1 VEINERRII
10 MRFTTRTKVVIIN
23 GKPQSG
29 KDTFCQYAQ
38 GYCNDDESANTL
50 IISSVDPLKE
60 MLTQLGWDGTK
71 TDEIRDMLMCMKQLW
86 VQNQDGPTM
95 FLFNNIFEF
104 HKACTGEDNIVF
116 VHIREPEEIK
126 KLVNALTG
134 FKSMGIDVISLLVIR
149 KGGEDTQ
156 NQPAE
161 TRKSDDEALINS
173 YEYDVTIN
181 NDEDLIKLQELAAE
195 FVDKLLE
202 VSK

>member
-1 VEINERRII
+1 
-10 MRFTTRTKVVIIN
+10 MRFATRTKVVIIN

-29 KDTFCQYAQ
+29 KDTFCKYAQ
-38 GYCNDDESANTL
+38 GYCDDDESANTL

-71 TDEIRDMLMCMKQLW
+71 TDKIRDMLMDMKQLW

-95 FLFNNIFEF
+95 FLFNNILEF

-134 FKSMGIDVISLLVIR
+134 FESMGIDVISLLVIR
-149 KGGEDTQ
+149 KGGEDTP

-161 TRKSDDEALINS
+161 TRRSDDEALINS

-202 VSK
+202 DEYE

>member
-1 VEINERRII
+1 

-29 KDTFCQYAQ
+29 KDTFCKYAQ
-38 GYCNDDESANTL
+38 GYCDDDESANTL

-71 TDEIRDMLMCMKQLW
+71 TDKIRDMLMDMKQLW

-95 FLFNNIFEF
+95 FLFNNILEF

-134 FKSMGIDVISLLVIR
+134 FESMGIDVISLLVIR
-149 KGGEDTQ
+149 EGGEDTP

-161 TRKSDDEALINS
+161 TCRSDDEALINS

-202 VSK
+202 DEHNE

>member
-1 VEINERRII
+1 

-29 KDTFCQYAQ
+29 KDIFCRFAQ
-38 GYCNDDESANTL
+38 GYCDDDESANTL

-60 MLTQLGWDGTK
+60 MLAQLGWDGTK
-71 TDEIRDMLMCMKQLW
+71 TDKIRDMLMDMKQLW

-95 FLFNNIFEF
+95 FLFNNILEF

-134 FKSMGIDVISLLVIR
+134 FESMGIDVISLLIIR

-173 YEYDVTIN
+173 YNYDITIN
-181 NDEDLIKLQELAAE
+181 NDGDLIRLQELAAE

-202 VSK
+202 DEYE

>member
-1 VEINERRII
+1 

-29 KDTFCQYAQ
+29 KDTFCKYAQ
-38 GYCNDDESANTL
+38 GYCDDDESANTL

-71 TDEIRDMLMCMKQLW
+71 TDKIRDMLMDMKQLW

-95 FLFNNIFEF
+95 FLFNNILEF

-134 FKSMGIDVISLLVIR
+134 FESMGINVISLLVIR
-149 KGGEDTQ
+149 KGEEDTP

-161 TRKSDDEALINS
+161 TRRSDDEALINS

-202 VSK
+202 DEYE

>member
-1 VEINERRII
+1 

-29 KDTFCQYAQ
+29 KDTFCKYAQ
-38 GYCNDDESANTL
+38 GYCDDDESANTL

-60 MLTQLGWDGTK
+60 MLAQLGWDGTK
-71 TDEIRDMLMCMKQLW
+71 TDKIRDMLMDMKQLW

-95 FLFNNIFEF
+95 FLFNNILEF

-134 FKSMGIDVISLLVIR
+134 FESMGIDVISLLVIR
-149 KGGEDTQ
+149 KGGEDTP

-161 TRKSDDEALINS
+161 TRRSDDEALINS

-202 VSK
+202 DEYE

>member
-1 VEINERRII
+1 

-29 KDTFCQYAQ
+29 KDTFCKYAQ
-38 GYCNDDESANTL
+38 GYCDDDESANTL

-71 TDEIRDMLMCMKQLW
+71 TDKIRDMLMDMKQLW

-95 FLFNNIFEF
+95 FLFNNILEF

-134 FKSMGIDVISLLVIR
+134 FESMGIDVISLLVIR
-149 KGGEDTQ
+149 ESGEDTP
-156 NQPAE
+156 NKPAE
-161 TRKSDDEALINS
+161 TRRSDDEALINS

-181 NDEDLIKLQELAAE
+181 NNEDLIKLQELAAE

-202 VSK
+202 DEYE

>member
-1 VEINERRII
+1 

-29 KDTFCQYAQ
+29 KDTFCKYAQ
-38 GYCNDDESANTL
+38 GYCDDDESANTL

-71 TDEIRDMLMCMKQLW
+71 TDKIRDMLMDMKQLW
-86 VQNQDGPTM
+86 AQNQDGPTM
-95 FLFNNIFEF
+95 FLFNNILEF

-134 FKSMGIDVISLLVIR
+134 FESMGIDVISLLVIR
-149 KGGEDTQ
+149 EGGEDTP

-161 TRKSDDEALINS
+161 TRRSDDEALINS

-202 VSK
+202 DEYE

>member
-1 VEINERRII
+1 

-29 KDTFCQYAQ
+29 KDTFCKYAQ
-38 GYCNDDESANTL
+38 GYCDDDESANTL

-71 TDEIRDMLMCMKQLW
+71 TDKIRDMLMDMKQLW

-95 FLFNNIFEF
+95 FLFNNILEF

-134 FKSMGIDVISLLVIR
+134 FESMGIDVISLLVIR
-149 KGGEDTQ
+149 KGGEDTP

-161 TRKSDDEALINS
+161 TRRSDDEALINS

-202 VSK
+202 D

>member
-1 VEINERRII
+1 

-29 KDTFCQYAQ
+29 KDTFCKYAQ
-38 GYCNDDESANTL
+38 GYCDDDESANTL

-60 MLTQLGWDGTK
+60 MLTQLGWDSTK
-71 TDEIRDMLMCMKQLW
+71 TDKIRDMLMDMKQLW

-95 FLFNNIFEF
+95 FLFNNILEF

-134 FKSMGIDVISLLVIR
+134 FESMGIDVISLLIIR
-149 KGGEDTQ
+149 GSGEDTP

-161 TRKSDDEALINS
+161 TRRSDDEALINS

-202 VSK
+202 DEYE

>member
-1 VEINERRII
+1 

-29 KDTFCQYAQ
+29 KDTFCKYAQ
-38 GYCNDDESANTL
+38 GYCDDDESANTL

-71 TDEIRDMLMCMKQLW
+71 TDKIRDMLMDMKQLW

-95 FLFNNIFEF
+95 FLFNNILEF

-134 FKSMGIDVISLLVIR
+134 FESMGIDVISLLVIR
-149 KGGEDTQ
+149 KGEEDIP

-161 TRKSDDEALINS
+161 TRRSDDEALINS
-173 YEYDVTIN
+173 YKYDVTIN

-202 VSK
+202 DEYE

>member
-1 VEINERRII
+1 

-29 KDTFCQYAQ
+29 KDTFCKYAQ
-38 GYCNDDESANTL
+38 GYCDDDESANTL

-71 TDEIRDMLMCMKQLW
+71 TDKIRDMLMDMKQLW

-95 FLFNNIFEF
+95 FLFNNILEF

-134 FKSMGIDVISLLVIR
+134 FESMGIDVISLLVIR
-149 KGGEDTQ
+149 ESGEDTP

-161 TRKSDDEALINS
+161 TRRSDDEALINS
-173 YEYDVTIN
+173 YKYDVIIN

-202 VSK
+202 DEYE

>member
-1 VEINERRII
+1 

-29 KDTFCQYAQ
+29 KDTFCKYAQ
-38 GYCNDDESANTL
+38 GYCDDDESANTL

-71 TDEIRDMLMCMKQLW
+71 TDKIRDMLMDMKQLW
-86 VQNQDGPTM
+86 VQNQDSPTM
-95 FLFNNIFEF
+95 FLFNNILEF

-134 FKSMGIDVISLLVIR
+134 FESMGIDVISLLIIR
-149 KGGEDTQ
+149 GSGEDTP

-161 TRKSDDEALINS
+161 TRRSDDEALINN

-202 VSK
+202 DEYE

>member
-1 VEINERRII
+1 

-29 KDTFCQYAQ
+29 KDTFCKYAQ
-38 GYCNDDESANTL
+38 GYCDDDESANTL

-71 TDEIRDMLMCMKQLW
+71 TDKIRDMLMDMKQLW

-95 FLFNNIFEF
+95 FLFNNILEF

-134 FKSMGIDVISLLVIR
+134 FESMGIDVISLLIIR
-149 KGGEDTQ
+149 ESGEDTP

-161 TRKSDDEALINS
+161 TRRSDDEALINS
-173 YEYDVTIN
+173 YKYDVTIN
-181 NDEDLIKLQELAAE
+181 NDEDLIKLHELAAE

-202 VSK
+202 DEYE

>member
-1 VEINERRII
+1 

-29 KDTFCQYAQ
+29 KDTFCKYAQ
-38 GYCNDDESANTL
+38 GYCDDDESANTL

-60 MLTQLGWDGTK
+60 MLTQLGCDGTK
-71 TDEIRDMLMCMKQLW
+71 TDKIRDMLMDMKQLW
-86 VQNQDGPTM
+86 IQNQDGPTM
-95 FLFNNIFEF
+95 FLFNNILEF

-134 FKSMGIDVISLLVIR
+134 FESMGIDVISLLVIR
-149 KGGEDTQ
+149 KGGEDTP

-161 TRKSDDEALINS
+161 TRRSDDEALINS
-173 YEYDVTIN
+173 YEYDVSIN
-181 NDEDLIKLQELAAE
+181 NDEYLIKLQELAAE

-202 VSK
+202 DEYE

>member
-1 VEINERRII
+1 

-29 KDTFCQYAQ
+29 KDTFCKYAQ
-38 GYCNDDESANTL
+38 GYCDDDESANTL

-71 TDEIRDMLMCMKQLW
+71 TDKIRDMLMDMKQLW

-95 FLFNNIFEF
+95 FLFNNILEF
-104 HKACTGEDNIVF
+104 HKTCTGEDNIVF

-134 FKSMGIDVISLLVIR
+134 FESMGIDVISLLVIR
-149 KGGEDTQ
+149 ESGEGTP

-161 TRKSDDEALINS
+161 TRRSDDEALINS

-181 NDEDLIKLQELAAE
+181 NNEDLIKLQELAAE

-202 VSK
+202 DEYE

>member
-1 VEINERRII
+1 
-10 MRFTTRTKVVIIN
+10 MRYTTRTKVVIIN

-29 KDTFCQYAQ
+29 KDTFCKYAQ
-38 GYCNDDESANTL
+38 GYCDDDESANTL
-50 IISSVDPLKE
+50 IISSVDPLKD

-71 TDEIRDMLMCMKQLW
+71 TDKIRDMLMDMKQLW

-95 FLFNNIFEF
+95 FLFNNILEF

-134 FKSMGIDVISLLVIR
+134 FESMGIDVISLLVIR
-149 KGGEDTQ
+149 KGGEDTP

-161 TRKSDDEALINS
+161 TRRSDDEALINS

-202 VSK
+202 DEYE

>member
-1 VEINERRII
+1 

-29 KDTFCQYAQ
+29 KDTFCKYAQ
-38 GYCNDDESANTL
+38 GYCDDDESANTL

-71 TDEIRDMLMCMKQLW
+71 TDKIRDMLMDMKQLW

-95 FLFNNIFEF
+95 FLFNNILEF

-134 FKSMGIDVISLLVIR
+134 FESMGIDVISLLVIR
-149 KGGEDTQ
+149 KDGEDTP
-156 NQPAE
+156 NHPAE
-161 TRKSDDEALINS
+161 TRRSDDEALINS

-202 VSK
+202 DEYE

>member
-1 VEINERRII
+1 

-29 KDTFCQYAQ
+29 KDTFCKYAQ
-38 GYCNDDESANTL
+38 GYCDDDESANTL

-71 TDEIRDMLMCMKQLW
+71 TNKIRDMLMDMKQLW

-95 FLFNNIFEF
+95 FLFNNILEF
-104 HKACTGEDNIVF
+104 HKACTGDDNIVF

-134 FKSMGIDVISLLVIR
+134 FESMGIDVISLLVIR
-149 KGGEDTQ
+149 KGEEDTP

-161 TRKSDDEALINS
+161 TRRSDDEALINS
-173 YEYDVTIN
+173 YKYDVTIN

-202 VSK
+202 DEYE

>member
-1 VEINERRII
+1 

-29 KDTFCQYAQ
+29 KDTFCKYAQ
-38 GYCNDDESANTL
+38 GYCDDDESANTL

-71 TDEIRDMLMCMKQLW
+71 TDKIRDMLMDMKQLW

-95 FLFNNIFEF
+95 FLFNNILEF

-134 FKSMGIDVISLLVIR
+134 FESMGIDVISLLVIR
-149 KGGEDTQ
+149 KGREDTP

-161 TRKSDDEALINS
+161 TRRSDDEALINS
-173 YEYDVTIN
+173 YKYDVTIN

-202 VSK
+202 DEYE

>member
-1 VEINERRII
+1 

-29 KDTFCQYAQ
+29 KDTFCKYAQ
-38 GYCNDDESANTL
+38 GYCDDDESANTL
-50 IISSVDPLKE
+50 IISSIDPLKE

-71 TDEIRDMLMCMKQLW
+71 TDKIRDMLMDMKQLW

-95 FLFNNIFEF
+95 FLFNNILEF

-126 KLVNALTG
+126 KLVNTLTG
-134 FKSMGIDVISLLVIR
+134 FESMGIDVISLLIIR
-149 KGGEDTQ
+149 KGGEDTP
-156 NQPAE
+156 NQPAG
-161 TRKSDDEALINS
+161 TRRSDDEALINS

-181 NDEDLIKLQELAAE
+181 NDGDLIKLQELAAE

-202 VSK
+202 DEYNE

>member
-1 VEINERRII
+1 

-29 KDTFCQYAQ
+29 KDTFCKYAQ
-38 GYCNDDESANTL
+38 GYCDDDESANTL

-71 TDEIRDMLMCMKQLW
+71 TDKIRDMLMDMKQLW

-95 FLFNNIFEF
+95 FLFNNILEF

-134 FKSMGIDVISLLVIR
+134 FESMGIDVISLLVIR
-149 KGGEDTQ
+149 ESGEGTP

-161 TRKSDDEALINS
+161 TRRSDDEALINS

-181 NDEDLIKLQELAAE
+181 NDEDIIKLQELAAE

-202 VSK
+202 DEYE

>member
-1 VEINERRII
+1 

-29 KDTFCQYAQ
+29 KDTFCKYAQ
-38 GYCNDDESANTL
+38 GYCDDDESANTL

-71 TDEIRDMLMCMKQLW
+71 TDKIRDMLMDMKQLW

-95 FLFNNIFEF
+95 FLFNNILEF

-134 FKSMGIDVISLLVIR
+134 FESMGIDVISLLVIR
-149 KGGEDTQ
+149 GGGEDTP

-161 TRKSDDEALINS
+161 TRRSDDEALINN

-202 VSK
+202 DEYE

>member
-1 VEINERRII
+1 

-29 KDTFCQYAQ
+29 KDTFCKYAQ
-38 GYCNDDESANTL
+38 GYCDDDESANTL

-71 TDEIRDMLMCMKQLW
+71 TDKIRDMLMDMKQLW

-95 FLFNNIFEF
+95 FLFNNILEF

-134 FKSMGIDVISLLVIR
+134 FESMGIDVISLLVIR
-149 KGGEDTQ
+149 EGGENTP

-161 TRKSDDEALINS
+161 TRRSDDEALINS

-202 VSK
+202 DEYE

>member
-1 VEINERRII
+1 

-29 KDTFCQYAQ
+29 KDTFCGFAQ
-38 GYCNDDESANTL
+38 GYCDDDESANTL

-60 MLTQLGWDGTK
+60 MLAQLGWDGTK

-95 FLFNNIFEF
+95 FLFNNILEF

-134 FKSMGIDVISLLVIR
+134 FESMGIDVISLLVIR
-149 KGGEDTQ
+149 KGGEDTP
-156 NQPAE
+156 NQPAG
-161 TRKSDDEALINS
+161 TRRSDDEALINS

-181 NDEDLIKLQELAAE
+181 NDGDLIKLQELAAE

-202 VSK
+202 DKYE

>member
-1 VEINERRII
+1 

-29 KDTFCQYAQ
+29 KDTFCKYAQ
-38 GYCNDDESANTL
+38 GYCDDDESANTL

-71 TDEIRDMLMCMKQLW
+71 TDKIRDMLMDMKQLW

-95 FLFNNIFEF
+95 FLFNNILEF

-134 FKSMGIDVISLLVIR
+134 FESMGIDVISLLVIR
-149 KGGEDTQ
+149 KGGEDTP

-161 TRKSDDEALINS
+161 TRRSDDEALINS

-195 FVDKLLE
+195 FVDRLLE
-202 VSK
+202 DEYE

>member
-1 VEINERRII
+1 

-29 KDTFCQYAQ
+29 KDTFCKYAQ
-38 GYCNDDESANTL
+38 GYCDDDESANTL

-71 TDEIRDMLMCMKQLW
+71 TDKIRDMLMDMKQLW

-95 FLFNNIFEF
+95 FLFNNILEF

-134 FKSMGIDVISLLVIR
+134 FESMGIDVISLLIIR
-149 KGGEDTQ
+149 GSGEDTP

-161 TRKSDDEALINS
+161 TRRSDDEALINS
-173 YEYDVTIN
+173 YKYDVTIN
-181 NDEDLIKLQELAAE
+181 NNEDLIKLQELAAE

-202 VSK
+202 DEYE

>member
-1 VEINERRII
+1 

-29 KDTFCQYAQ
+29 KDTFCKYAQ
-38 GYCNDDESANTL
+38 GYCDDDESANTL

-71 TDEIRDMLMCMKQLW
+71 TDKIRDMLMDMKQLW

-95 FLFNNIFEF
+95 FLFNNILEF

-134 FKSMGIDVISLLVIR
+134 FESMGIDVISLLVIR
-149 KGGEDTQ
+149 KGGEDTP
-156 NQPAE
+156 NQPTE
-161 TRKSDDEALINS
+161 TRRSDDEALING

-202 VSK
+202 DEYE

>member
-1 VEINERRII
+1 

-29 KDTFCQYAQ
+29 KDTFCKYAQ
-38 GYCNDDESANTL
+38 GYCDDDESANTL

-71 TDEIRDMLMCMKQLW
+71 TDKIRGMLMDMKQLW

-95 FLFNNIFEF
+95 FLFNNILEF

-134 FKSMGIDVISLLVIR
+134 FESMGIDVISLLVIR
-149 KGGEDTQ
+149 KGGEDTP

-161 TRKSDDEALINS
+161 TRRSDDEALINS

-202 VSK
+202 DEYE

>member
-1 VEINERRII
+1 

-29 KDTFCQYAQ
+29 KDTFCKYAQ
-38 GYCNDDESANTL
+38 GYCDDDESANTL

-71 TDEIRDMLMCMKQLW
+71 TDKIRGMLMDMKQLW

-95 FLFNNIFEF
+95 FLFNNILEF

-134 FKSMGIDVISLLVIR
+134 FESMGIDVISLLVIR
-149 KGGEDTQ
+149 KGGEDTP

-161 TRKSDDEALINS
+161 TRRSDDEALINS

-202 VSK
+202 DKYE

>member
-1 VEINERRII
+1 

-29 KDTFCQYAQ
+29 KDTFCKYAQ
-38 GYCNDDESANTL
+38 GYCDDDESANTL

-60 MLTQLGWDGTK
+60 MLAQLGWDGTK

-95 FLFNNIFEF
+95 FLFNNILEF

-134 FKSMGIDVISLLVIR
+134 FESMGIDVISLLVIR
-149 KGGEDTQ
+149 ESGEDTP
-156 NQPAE
+156 NQPAG
-161 TRKSDDEALINS
+161 TRRSDDEALINS

-181 NDEDLIKLQELAAE
+181 NDGDLIRLQELAAE

-202 VSK
+202 DEYE

>member
-1 VEINERRII
+1 
-10 MRFTTRTKVVIIN
+10 
-23 GKPQSG
+23 
-29 KDTFCQYAQ
+29 
-38 GYCNDDESANTL
+38 
-50 IISSVDPLKE
+50 
-60 MLTQLGWDGTK
+60 
-71 TDEIRDMLMCMKQLW
+71 
-86 VQNQDGPTM
+86 M
-95 FLFNNIFEF
+95 FLFNNILEF

-134 FKSMGIDVISLLVIR
+134 FESMGIDVISLLVIR
-149 KGGEDTQ
+149 ESGEDTP

-161 TRKSDDEALINS
+161 TRRSDDEALINS

-202 VSK
+202 DEYE

>member
-1 VEINERRII
+1 

-29 KDTFCQYAQ
+29 KDTFCKYAQ
-38 GYCNDDESANTL
+38 GYCDDDESANTL

-71 TDEIRDMLMCMKQLW
+71 TDKIRDMLMDMKQLW

-95 FLFNNIFEF
+95 FLFNNILEF
-104 HKACTGEDNIVF
+104 HKASTGEDNIVF

-134 FKSMGIDVISLLVIR
+134 FESMGIDVISLLVIR
-149 KGGEDTQ
+149 KGGEDTP

-161 TRKSDDEALINS
+161 TRRSDDEALINS

-202 VSK
+202 DEYE

>member
-1 VEINERRII
+1 

-29 KDTFCQYAQ
+29 KDTFCKYAQ
-38 GYCNDDESANTL
+38 GYCDDDESANTL

-71 TDEIRDMLMCMKQLW
+71 TDKIRDMLMDMKQLW

-95 FLFNNIFEF
+95 FLFNNILEF

-134 FKSMGIDVISLLVIR
+134 FESMGIDVISLLVIR
-149 KGGEDTQ
+149 ESGEDTP
-156 NQPAE
+156 NQPTE
-161 TRKSDDEALINS
+161 TRRSDDEALINS

-202 VSK
+202 DKYE

>member
-1 VEINERRII
+1 

-29 KDTFCQYAQ
+29 KDTFCKYAQ
-38 GYCNDDESANTL
+38 GYCDDDESANTL
-50 IISSVDPLKE
+50 IISSVDPLKD

-71 TDEIRDMLMCMKQLW
+71 TDKIRDMLMDMKQLW

-95 FLFNNIFEF
+95 FLFNNILEF

-134 FKSMGIDVISLLVIR
+134 FESMGIDVISLLVIR
-149 KGGEDTQ
+149 ESGEDTP

-161 TRKSDDEALINS
+161 TRRSDDEALINS

-202 VSK
+202 DEYE

>member
-1 VEINERRII
+1 

-29 KDTFCQYAQ
+29 KDTFCKYAQ
-38 GYCNDDESANTL
+38 GYCDDDESANTL

-71 TDEIRDMLMCMKQLW
+71 TDKIRDMLMDMKQLW

-95 FLFNNIFEF
+95 FLFNNILEF
-104 HKACTGEDNIVF
+104 HKTCTGEDNIVF

-134 FKSMGIDVISLLVIR
+134 FESMGIDVISLLVIR
-149 KGGEDTQ
+149 EGEDTP

-161 TRKSDDEALINS
+161 TRRSDDEALINS

-202 VSK
+202 DEYE

>member
-1 VEINERRII
+1 
-10 MRFTTRTKVVIIN
+10 MRFTTRTKVIIIN

-29 KDTFCQYAQ
+29 KDTFCKYAQ
-38 GYCNDDESANTL
+38 GYCDDDESANTL

-71 TDEIRDMLMCMKQLW
+71 TDKIRDMLMDMKQLW
-86 VQNQDGPTM
+86 IQNQDGPTM
-95 FLFNNIFEF
+95 FLFNNILEF

-134 FKSMGIDVISLLVIR
+134 FESMGIDVISLLVIR
-149 KGGEDTQ
+149 KGGEDTP

-161 TRKSDDEALINS
+161 TRRSDDEALINS

-181 NDEDLIKLQELAAE
+181 NDEDLIMLQELAAE

-202 VSK
+202 DEYE

>member
-1 VEINERRII
+1 

-29 KDTFCQYAQ
+29 KDTFCKYAQ
-38 GYCNDDESANTL
+38 GYCDDDESANTL

-71 TDEIRDMLMCMKQLW
+71 TDKIRDMLMDMKQLW

-95 FLFNNIFEF
+95 FLFNNILEF

-134 FKSMGIDVISLLVIR
+134 FESMGIDVISLLIIR
-149 KGGEDTQ
+149 GSGEDTP

-161 TRKSDDEALINS
+161 TRRSDDEALINN

-202 VSK
+202 DEYE

>member
-1 VEINERRII
+1 

-29 KDTFCQYAQ
+29 KDTFCKYAQ
-38 GYCNDDESANTL
+38 GYCDDDESANTL

-71 TDEIRDMLMCMKQLW
+71 TDKIRDMLMDMKQLW

-95 FLFNNIFEF
+95 FLFNNILEF

-134 FKSMGIDVISLLVIR
+134 FESMGIDVISLLIIR
-149 KGGEDTQ
+149 GSGEDTP

-161 TRKSDDEALINS
+161 TRRSDDEALINR

-202 VSK
+202 DEYE

>member
-1 VEINERRII
+1 

-29 KDTFCQYAQ
+29 KDTFCKYAQ
-38 GYCNDDESANTL
+38 GYCDDDESANTL

-71 TDEIRDMLMCMKQLW
+71 TDKIRDMLMNMKQLW

-95 FLFNNIFEF
+95 FLFNNILEF

-134 FKSMGIDVISLLVIR
+134 FESMGIDVISLLVIR
-149 KGGEDTQ
+149 EGGEDTP

-161 TRKSDDEALINS
+161 TRRSDDEALINS

-181 NDEDLIKLQELAAE
+181 NDGDLIKLQELAAE

-202 VSK
+202 DEYE

>member
-1 VEINERRII
+1 

-29 KDTFCQYAQ
+29 KDTFCKYAQ
-38 GYCNDDESANTL
+38 GYCDDDESANTL

-71 TDEIRDMLMCMKQLW
+71 TDKIRGMLMDMKQLW

-95 FLFNNIFEF
+95 FLFNNILEF
-104 HKACTGEDNIVF
+104 HKACTGDDNIVF

-134 FKSMGIDVISLLVIR
+134 FESMGIDVISLLVIR
-149 KGGEDTQ
+149 KGGEDTP

-161 TRKSDDEALINS
+161 TRRSDDEALINS

-202 VSK
+202 DEYE